1 MQGFRPKIIRAG
13 DGRFGKR
20 ASGSGVYRNP
30 RSRRNR
36 YPTERFAKQAS
47 FAKTSRRCSVSTV
60 RRRRTPPAEKPRP
73 LRRTDARRHSPVPR
87 PFGGQHTH
95 VRRIYRMDQGNFRGD
110 ASRKTMQASFPSL
123 LVFRLYD
130 CTPDVVLRQN
140 RTGRLFL
147 CPAFPTSAAPKPPP
161 LGNVRINSTLP
172 PLIRIFDFVSDTSSR
187 HNQTNVCFCTRL
199 FVSLADAEDTPV
211 RHNQAGACFCPH
223 LFVSLYAA
231 RNRAAPEP

>member
-1 MQGFRPKIIRAG
+1 MQGFRPKIIRTG

-36 YPTERFAKQAS
+36 FPSERFAKQAS

-60 RRRRTPPAEKPRP
+60 RRRRTLPAGKPRP
-73 LRRTDARRHSPVPR
+73 MRRTVARRHSPVPR

-110 ASRKTMQASFPSL
+110 ASRKTKASGVSL
-123 LVFRLYD
+123 RSSFSASTTAPRTS
-130 CTPDVVLRQN
+130 CSGRTEPVVCFCAL
-140 RTGRLFL
+140 L
-147 CPAFPTSAAPKPPP
+147 FPTSAAPKPPP

-172 PLIRIFDFVSDTSSR
+172 PAYSYL
-187 HNQTNVCFCTRL
+187 
-199 FVSLADAEDTPV
+199 
-211 RHNQAGACFCPH
+211 
-223 LFVSLYAA
+223 
-231 RNRAAPEP
+231 